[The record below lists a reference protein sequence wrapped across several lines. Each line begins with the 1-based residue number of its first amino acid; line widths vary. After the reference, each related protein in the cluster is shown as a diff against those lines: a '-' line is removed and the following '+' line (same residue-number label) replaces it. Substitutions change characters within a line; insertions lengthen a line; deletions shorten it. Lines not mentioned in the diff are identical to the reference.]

1 MDSIFG
7 ILQPLVDVLFTVL
20 SYIHEELSLSWGWS
34 IVVLTVIVR
43 IFLIP
48 LTVRQFKSMRA
59 MQELQPQIKKLQEK
73 YKSDKQTL
81 NKKMMEFYQE
91 NEVSPFGSCLPL
103 ILQMPVFIA
112 LFHMLRTESAVGG
125 AFTTDHAWLWIQN
138 IAQFDLPLLVLYVAS
153 QFGTSSQMSSTDPT
167 QKRMMYMMP
176 VGIGVIMY
184 VGRFPAG
191 LFIYWLTS
199 NLWTLAQQYLIKR
212 AASISKTEAAE
223 AGGASGGEGSKGKKG
238 KGGKGSKGKGGK
250 GSKS

>member
-103 ILQMPVFIA
+103 VLQMPVRHLQNKGETRPERTNLILLVELHHLLIQGLFIA
-112 LFHMLRTESAVGG
+112 LVLLLELLDLRLQLLHGP
-125 AFTTDHAWLWIQN
+125 HALELPDRQWNKEDPHDNGQDDN
-138 IAQFDLPLLVLYVAS
+138 RPSPAERQFLVYV
-153 QFGTSSQMSSTDPT
+153 
-167 QKRMMYMMP
+167 
-176 VGIGVIMY
+176 
-184 VGRFPAG
+184 
-191 LFIYWLTS
+191 
-199 NLWTLAQQYLIKR
+199 
-212 AASISKTEAAE
+212 
-223 AGGASGGEGSKGKKG
+223 
-238 KGGKGSKGKGGK
+238 
-250 GSKS
+250 